1 MARRRLLMIALGLL
15 STVLYYMYQGQ
26 VIFNKTIDYSAK
38 ILHPREDPNYYNY
51 TRVNITSAPDTAG
64 EPNRAADEEKVK
76 VCYHKQF
83 GFLAFV
89 VNNNDSERT
98 A

>member
-15 STVLYYMYQGQ
+15 STVLCYMYQGQ
-26 VIFNKTIDYSAK
+26 IIFNKTIDHSGK
-38 ILHPREDPNYYNY
+38 ILHPREGPNY

-64 EPNRAADEEKVK
+64 EPNRAADEEKIK